1 MRCQALDQAKVHL
14 QKEKLPT
21 KQSNGQP
28 ACATN
33 CQKTVLQIGPRQL
46 TGGHIRGYP
55 PYNEGVAEPLN
66 ATALK
71 TTSFR
76 PKIPLFQKQVRK
88 TFCIQSTGPPSTRH
102 HANRTTSRGLISP
115 LWASWSVKTLPNHEA
130 CLTAITIILFLQKLK
145 TLD

>member
-1 MRCQALDQAKVHL
+1 MRCQALDQAKAHL
-14 QKEKLPT
+14 HAVKLPI

-33 CQKTVLQIGPRQL
+33 CQKTVLQIGPHQL

-76 PKIPLFQKQVRK
+76 PEIPLFQKQVRK
-88 TFCIQSTGPPSTRH
+88 TFCIW
-102 HANRTTSRGLISP
+102 TTSRGLISP

-130 CLTAITIILFLQKLK
+130 CLTAITIILFLQNLK

>member
-55 PYNEGVAEPLN
+55 PYYEGVAEQLN

-76 PKIPLFQKQVRK
+76 PKSLYSKNK
-88 TFCIQSTGPPSTRH
+88 SEKPSVFSLQGRRLQGIMQIGRH
-102 HANRTTSRGLISP
+102 HVG
-115 LWASWSVKTLPNHEA
+115 
-130 CLTAITIILFLQKLK
+130 LFLRCGHLGVSKPYQIMKPVSQPSRSSFSSRI
-145 TLD
+145 